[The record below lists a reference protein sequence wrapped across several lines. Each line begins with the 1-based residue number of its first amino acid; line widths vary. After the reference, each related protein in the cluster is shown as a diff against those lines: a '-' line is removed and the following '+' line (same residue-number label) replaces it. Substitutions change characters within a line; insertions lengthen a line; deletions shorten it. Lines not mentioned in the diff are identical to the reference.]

1 MSFDI
6 NKLTQELLDSDGPII
21 HELEMTKKKLEDI
34 KKNVTLIVDDDPTN
48 RMVLKTLLEM
58 QGSTVKEAEN
68 GLIAVEIYKS
78 DRNINLIYMDI
89 MMPVMNGIE
98 ATKQIRKYEK
108 DNKLDQVNII
118 AVTAYSESEKEC
130 LSVGIDK
137 VVLKPIQPKD
147 L

>member
-6 NKLTQELLDSDGPII
+6 NKLTQELLESDGPIVQ
-21 HELEMTKKKLEDI
+21 ELEITKKKLEDI
-34 KKNVTLIVDDDPTN
+34 KRNVTLIVDDDPTN

-68 GLIAVEIYKS
+68 GLIAVENYKS

-98 ATKQIRKYEK
+98 ATKQIRRFEK
-108 DNKLDQVNII
+108 ENGLGRVNII
-118 AVTAYSESEKEC
+118 AVTAYSESESEC
-130 LSVGIDK
+130 LSVGINK
-137 VVLKPIQPKD
+137 VILKPIQPTD